1 MKNVLIS
8 EKDKDGSE
16 IDYKGRNE
24 GEMYK
29 VSLQTEGDQSDVS
42 PPSHQ

>member
-8 EKDKDGSE
+8 EMDRDGSQ
-16 IDYKGRNE
+16 IDYNGQNE
-24 GEMYK
+24 EELYI
-29 VSLQTEGDQSDVS
+29 VQLQTEGDQSDVS